1 MSEPTT
7 TPENSGPETGPVLT
21 PPPAPVTGPA
31 AAVAEPPRPVYIQ
44 ESSRLNK
51 AAAWVGIVAGVVF
64 IVAVIFGSGF
74 IVGKHSGNNGW
85 RGHDRGHEMM
95 QRPGPAMFPMGP
107 RGDFERGPGF
117 AGPFGPGGPMIEMP
131 RGPGGSAGPGNADTT
146 TPTPPRP

>member
-7 TPENSGPETGPVLT
+7 TPENSEPETGPVLT

-64 IVAVIFGSGF
+64 IVAVICF
-74 IVGKHSGNNGW
+74 
-85 RGHDRGHEMM
+85 
-95 QRPGPAMFPMGP
+95 AP
-107 RGDFERGPGF
+107 RGLLGLAARLGKRRE
-117 AGPFGPGGPMIEMP
+117 
-131 RGPGGSAGPGNADTT
+131 DT
-146 TPTPPRP
+146 PHG